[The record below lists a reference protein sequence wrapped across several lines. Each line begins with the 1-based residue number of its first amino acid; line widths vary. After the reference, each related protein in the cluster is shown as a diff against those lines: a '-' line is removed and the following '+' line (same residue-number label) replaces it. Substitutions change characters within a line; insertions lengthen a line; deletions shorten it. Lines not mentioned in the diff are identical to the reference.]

1 MKPGRSAAEI
11 PLILLFLKYLT
22 VNTNRARL
30 GVYFRLIYIYASDV
44 NVVNNASLKREEI
57 GRNNLIISA

>member
-1 MKPGRSAAEI
+1 MRPSRSEAEI
-11 PLILLFLKYLT
+11 PLILLFLKHLT

-44 NVVNNASLKREEI
+44 NVVNNASLKREEN
-57 GRNNLIISA
+57 GRNN